1 MTNRGNTTLLIT
13 RHGLVDNP
21 SGLIYVRHRDI
32 PLSREGHRQ
41 MQQVGKTI
49 KARSFKPKKIYSST
63 LTRAIQSSKEIAKSF
78 PGIEIIPVADLQDVH
93 APNLI
98 KNTIAWL
105 HEMES
110 QGIDLYEHPDY
121 VGDMESK
128 QDIAKRMKKVLDK
141 IISDNQGQ
149 TVIVLSHGDPIAF
162 LKSAMKNGEKVIP
175 STSHLKK
182 HGFYPQKGDIWC
194 IKLSPQ
200 GKILKESTL

>member
-1 MTNRGNTTLLIT
+1 MNNKGKTTLLIT

-21 SGLIYVRHRDI
+21 SGLIYARHVDI
-32 PLSREGHRQ
+32 PLSQEGHKQ
-41 MQQVGKTI
+41 MLQVGKTI
-49 KARSFKPKKIYSST
+49 KARGFKPRKIYSST

-78 PGIEIIPVADLQDVH
+78 PGIEIIPIADLQDAY

-98 KNTIAWL
+98 KKTIAWL

-121 VGDMESK
+121 VSDMESK
-128 QDIAKRMKKVLDK
+128 QGIARRMKKVLDK
-141 IISDNQGQ
+141 IINDNQGE

-162 LKSAMKNGEKVIP
+162 LKASMKKGEKTIP

-182 HGFYPQKGDIWC
+182 HGIYPQKGDVWC
-194 IKLSPQ
+194 IKLNQ
-200 GKILKESTL
+200 TGKIFEEITL